1 MPDFNPID
9 KTDFVVKEVNA
20 IFLAALKL
28 KLVVVAN
35 RMSIY
40 GSILSSSCNSG
51 STE

>member
-1 MPDFNPID
+1 MPDFNKIGR
-9 KTDFVVKEVNA
+9 TEFVFKEGNT

-35 RMSIY
+35 RLSICV
-40 GSILSSSCNSG
+40 SSLSSSCNSG